1 MSGALHE
8 LRIEPLVR
16 ALLDGVPDPD
26 EPGARRKLDLAVV
39 AYFEDERPLRGL
51 GAFLD
56 WRWCGALSRLLRTG
70 YCSGRAGEAVLMPGR
85 RDLPSVRVVLYG
97 LGPRRA
103 LPPEELRDAA
113 ASAVAMALRL
123 QPKDVLFAM
132 PGLADDRELAE
143 AVLGGVVRGLGGTPP
158 AITATALDETDDAD
172 EAPSHDAKL
181 RISSGPIVLAEGED
195 AVPAPVP
202 MPVPAR
208 SAAAEPADGEE
219 AEDAPPAPVRWWVVA
234 DPRHVGRL
242 RRLLDGPPRAA
253 TS

>member
-1 MSGALHE
+1 MTGALHE

-56 WRWCGALSRLLRTG
+56 WRSCGALSRLLRTG
-70 YCSGRAGEAVLMPGR
+70 FCSGRAGEAVLMPGR

-103 LPPEELRDAA
+103 LPAEDLRDAA
-113 ASAVAMALRL
+113 ATAVEMALRL

-158 AITATALDETDDAD
+158 VISAMAEELEDEDA
-172 EAPSHDAKL
+172 APQDTKL
-181 RISSGPIVLAEGED
+181 RISSGPIVVAEGDEI
-195 AVPAPVP
+195 VPVP
-202 MPVPAR
+202 VPVPVPD
-208 SAAAEPADGEE
+208 SFPFPSPSPVPD
-219 AEDAPPAPVRWWVVA
+219 PVRWWVVA

-253 TS
+253 AS

>member
-1 MSGALHE
+1 MSAAALHE

-26 EPGARRKLDLAVV
+26 EPGARRRLDLAVV

-56 WRWCGALSRLLRTG
+56 WRSCGALSRLLRSG
-70 YCSGRAGEAVLMPGR
+70 YCTGRAGEAVLMPGR

-103 LPPEELRDAA
+103 LAPGELLEAA
-113 ASAVAMALRL
+113 AKAVTMALRL
-123 QPKDVLFAM
+123 RPRDVLFAM
-132 PGLADDRELAE
+132 PGLADERELAE
-143 AVLGGVVRGLGGTPP
+143 AVLDGVVQGLGGLPRRMHV
-158 AITATALDETDDAD
+158 EEAD
-172 EAPSHDAKL
+172 EAEEDAATPRDAKL
-181 RISSGPIVLAEGED
+181 RITTELGEAEL
-195 AVPAPVP
+195 AVPVPVP
-202 MPVPAR
+202 VPVPDPSPVPESAEAPE
-208 SAAAEPADGEE
+208 SAAPE
-219 AEDAPPAPVRWWVVA
+219 APCRWWVVA

-253 TS
+253 AS